1 LILKLL
7 KGETKKVKR
16 HRPKPN
22 PIKDNEKTMS
32 CQPNSTLYWSIR
44 VLKGKGK
51 FYIITKKDAT
61 EYNSMFKDGDIVFAY
76 DVTTSRYVAWGCLG
90 RTKICKV
97 PKKDKLPYSDDF
109 GQYMI
114 KFKFNKANII
124 PLKANEQ
131 GYFTPTDSF
140 PLHKLKYGPQFLKKI
155 NKYMLSTEE

>member
-1 LILKLL
+1 
-7 KGETKKVKR
+7 
-16 HRPKPN
+16 
-22 PIKDNEKTMS
+22 
-32 CQPNSTLYWSIR
+32 
-44 VLKGKGK
+44 
-51 FYIITKKDAT
+51 
-61 EYNSMFKDGDIVFAY
+61 MFKDGDIVFAY

-124 PLKANEQ
+124 PPKANEQ